1 MAKNNK
7 GINQLVEKL
16 AILSDTVDKFYP
28 NGKKMV
34 VFELNETEFKD
45 AKIQFGMMDNTVKR
59 FNVDMS
65 GVEIIFIE
73 DGLLN
78 TEEGKT

>member
-1 MAKNNK
+1 
-7 GINQLVEKL
+7 
-16 AILSDTVDKFYP
+16 
-28 NGKKMV
+28 
-34 VFELNETEFKD
+34 
-45 AKIQFGMMDNTVKR
+45 MMDNTVKR